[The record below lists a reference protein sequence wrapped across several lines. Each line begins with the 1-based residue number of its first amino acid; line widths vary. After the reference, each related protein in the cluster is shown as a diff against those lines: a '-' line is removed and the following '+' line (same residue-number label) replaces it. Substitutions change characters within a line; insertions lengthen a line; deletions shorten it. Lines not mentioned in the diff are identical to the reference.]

1 MEPFS
6 LGEFLSTYG
15 LEVLVLFLVFLKG
28 VLNLIPSDRPTVL
41 FSFLDWLIDYLVPNR
56 TRTTDP
62 KA

>member
-28 VLNLIPSDRPTVL
+28 VLNLIPSDKPTVL

-56 TRTTDP
+56 TTDP